1 MGLSEHDFPWNCFDD
16 FKHTNRPSWSLFFCK
31 LKTGLWM
38 MLECFLTTATKW
50 RCLVADD
57 NNGRSVLWLVMGVWL
72 VDLSSAEVLSHS
84 SSDIIAVLF
93 FMLCDIIAVL
103 HFFP

>member
-1 MGLSEHDFPWNCFDD
+1 MIFLRIALMILNILTDHPGLF
-16 FKHTNRPSWSLFFCK
+16 FFCK